1 MRKNSIVLLS
11 IVGAAVASTWLTPY
25 LSGLALTAIVFA
37 ILGLSVNV
45 VYGYLG
51 YLSFGHAAF
60 FGLGA
65 YGAGLLYVHL
75 SMPLSL
81 AVPIALA
88 LPVILGG
95 LIGFASLRVGGAYF
109 AIATL
114 AAAEILRLAST
125 SWVSLTRGPLGIV
138 VSQPSLDSL
147 EKLGFQ
153 FYQYHLW
160 IALALLAL
168 VLAGLRQLMASPVGR
183 SWLAIRESTAL
194 AESVGIPTLRVRV
207 IAIALSGGLAGL
219 AGVLMMPKVLV
230 LSPDLFNATYSAIGL
245 LIVIL
250 GGRGTLVGPLIGGVI
265 FAVLPETLRAIDEY
279 RMIIFAALLLV
290 AVRLQ
295 SNGIAALLGPVIR
308 RMQPAPSWQ
317 TRSALAGVALTSVSG
332 STACAATG
340 EPVLRVHRLEK
351 FYEGVRA
358 VDGSNFDVHRQEIF
372 GIIGPN
378 GAGKTTLLKL
388 MSGFERPTSGEVQ
401 AFGQHIAS
409 LAPHQLAAMGVVRT
423 FQHTELYRGLSVAE
437 NVMTGTYLAGHVSF
451 LRALIGGKRL
461 RESEAE
467 RADVASRAMHI
478 VGLFDKRDARAD
490 ELSYG
495 EQKLLSIAL
504 ALAAG
509 PRLLL
514 LDEPAAGLN
523 HSEAD
528 QLQVVLQR
536 LRDAGLTIVLVDHN
550 LKLMMS
556 ICDRMLVVNHGV
568 PITVGTPQ
576 QVLSNSQ
583 VREAYLG

>member
-1 MRKNSIVLLS
+1 MRKNSIVFLA
-11 IVGAAVASTWLTPY
+11 IVMAAVASTWLTPY
-25 LSGLALTAIVFA
+25 FSGLALTAIVFA
-37 ILGLSVNV
+37 ILGLSVNI

-51 YLSFGHAAF
+51 YLSFGHAGF

-75 SMPLSL
+75 GMPFSL
-81 AVPIALA
+81 AAPIALA

-114 AAAEILRLAST
+114 AAAEILRLTST

-138 VSQPSLDSL
+138 VPQPGIDWLDQV
-147 EKLGFQ
+147 GFQ

-160 IALALLAL
+160 IGIASLTL
-168 VLAGLRQLMASPVGR
+168 VLAGLRKLMASPVGR

-207 IAIALSGGLAGL
+207 VAIALSGGLAGL
-219 AGVLMMPKVLV
+219 AGVLMVPKVLV
-230 LSPDLFNATYSAIGL
+230 LSPDLFNASYSAIGL

-250 GGRGTLVGPLIGGVI
+250 GGRGTLVGPLIGGVV

-290 AVRLQ
+290 AVRVQ
-295 SNGIAALLGPVIR
+295 SNGIAALLAPLVR
-308 RMQPAPSWQ
+308 RLQPPSSWPTQAALSGAAVTPAPC
-317 TRSALAGVALTSVSG
+317 G
-332 STACAATG
+332 AAPSKTG
-340 EPVLRVHRLEK
+340 EAVLRVHRLEK

-358 VDGSNFDVHRQEIF
+358 VDGSNFDVQQQEIF
-372 GIIGPN
+372 GVIGPN

-388 MSGFERPTSGEVQ
+388 VSGFERPTSGEVQ
-401 AFGQHIAS
+401 AFGQRIAN

-437 NVMTGTYLAGHVSF
+437 NVMTGTYLVGHVSLWHSMF
-451 LRALIGGKRL
+451 GGKPQRQ
-461 RESEAE
+461 SEAE
-467 RADVASRAMHI
+467 RAEVASRAMQM
-478 VGLFDKRDARAD
+478 VGLFDKRDVRAD

-523 HSEAD
+523 HPEAD

-576 QVLSNSQ
+576 QVSNDPQ